1 MGFRLTVLAGPE
13 EGRDYT
19 FERIEITIGR
29 TMENDVVLPDPG
41 ISRQHLSIRDKGG
54 AYILKD
60 LGSSNGTLLN
70 GRKVLEEV
78 LKSGDVITIG
88 GAKIRFE
95 AEESKASRPARKPPR
110 QRQTAPR
117 GRARDRKPRKR
128 LTPAR
133 PAKQSGAVIRSAGMR
148 KRTDP
153 RAQKESGRAA
163 EVSRTAPA
171 RRDGR
176 PAKKGAGPLTELVA
190 KGVTWFKGLNKRMQ
204 IILIAVAGL
213 LFLLIVVKLFQGGR
227 DFVRGSTDHS
237 EEEFLPGQYD
247 SDGEAFSYGLGPVT
261 ILCREKA
268 TFKFKYANGR
278 ATMTYAVAGI
288 DNKQEVA
295 IQLNGMLVGHAPI
308 TLGKWSDYL
317 RLNLPRKHLLE
328 NEENRITF
336 LNMVNYNNAD
346 AEENWAV
353 EVDSIEETPLPPP
366 DKEAAAEAFKI
377 AKERYK
383 TKNVAPPNLF
393 RSLDYFKKARDYLE
407 LIPEESRPEIYL
419 EANEMVQKIEKELE
433 ERFRNYRFEAE
444 REKNRNR
451 FDKAKN
457 IYRQLMLT
465 FPDTEDPRHLYAK
478 ELFEEIAE

>member
-1 MGFRLTVLAGPE
+1 LGFRLTVLAGPE
-13 EGRDYT
+13 EGREYT

-88 GAKIRFE
+88 GAKVRFE
-95 AEESKASRPARKPPR
+95 AEESKASRPAKKPAR

-117 GRARDRKPRKR
+117 GRSQNRKPQKR

-153 RAQKESGRAA
+153 RAQKESGQAA
-163 EVSRTAPA
+163 EVSRTAPS
-171 RRDGR
+171 RRAGR

-204 IILIAVAGL
+204 IVLIAVAGL

-237 EEEFLPGQYD
+237 DEEFMPGQYD

-288 DNKQEVA
+288 ESGQEVA
-295 IQLNGMLVGHAPI
+295 IQLNGMLVDHAPV
-308 TLGKWSDYL
+308 TLGKWSDYI

-328 NEENRITF
+328 NEENRVTF
-336 LNMVNYNNAD
+336 LNMANYNNAD
-346 AEENWAV
+346 AEENWGV
-353 EVDSIEETPLPPP
+353 EVESIEETPPPPP

-383 TKNVAPPNLF
+383 TKNVAPPNLY
-393 RSLDYFKKARDYLE
+393 RALGYFKKARDYLE
-407 LIPEESRPEIYL
+407 LIPKESRPEIYL
-419 EANEMVQKIEKELE
+419 EANEMVHKIEKELE
-433 ERFRNYRFEAE
+433 ARFKNYRFEAE

-451 FDKAKN
+451 LDKAKN

>member
-13 EGRDYT
+13 EGRDFA

-88 GAKIRFE
+88 GAKVRFE
-95 AEESKASRPARKPPR
+95 AEESKASRPARKPAR
-110 QRQTAPR
+110 QRRPAVSRAP
-117 GRARDRKPRKR
+117 GRKAQKKM
-128 LTPAR
+128 TPTR

-153 RAQKESGRAA
+153 RAKKESGRPA
-163 EVSRTAPA
+163 EAPV
-171 RRDGR
+171 RSGPRGER
-176 PAKKGAGPLTELVA
+176 PAGKGAGPLTELVA
-190 KGVTWFKGLNKRMQ
+190 KGVAWFKGLNKRMQ

-213 LFLLIVVKLFQGGR
+213 FFLLIVIKLFQGGR

-237 EEEFLPGQYD
+237 DEEFVAGEYD
-247 SDGEAFSYGLGPVT
+247 SDGEPLSYGLGPVT

-295 IQLNGMLVGHAPI
+295 IQLNGMLVGHAPV

-328 NEENRITF
+328 NEENSITF
-336 LNMVNYNNAD
+336 LNMVNYNNSD

-393 RSLDYFKKARDYLE
+393 RSLEYFKKARDYLE
-407 LIPEESRPEIYL
+407 LIPEENRPEIYL

-433 ERFRNYRFEAE
+433 KRFRDYRFEAE

-451 FDKAKN
+451 LDKAKN

-478 ELFEEIAE
+478 QLFEEIVE